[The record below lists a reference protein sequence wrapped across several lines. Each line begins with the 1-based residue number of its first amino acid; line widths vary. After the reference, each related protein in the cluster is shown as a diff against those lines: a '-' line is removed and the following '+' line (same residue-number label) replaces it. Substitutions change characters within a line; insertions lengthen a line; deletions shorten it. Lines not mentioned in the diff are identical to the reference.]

1 MKLLTDLLFIFQS
14 VKELERIGQV
24 SEFNPRDSLHVEG
37 YSQIVE
43 NENEENT
50 APPEIPA
57 ASGIP
62 DVEESIEKPI
72 EKAKGKKDKKR
83 EKYKPESPNKDDDE
97 LSEEYLDK
105 QIPRRK
111 KAIKSTLKKALIEPH
126 KKK

>member
-14 VKELERIGQV
+14 IKELERIGQV
-24 SEFNPRDSLHVEG
+24 SEFNPRDSLHVE
-37 YSQIVE
+37 IVE
-43 NENEENT
+43 NENEENA